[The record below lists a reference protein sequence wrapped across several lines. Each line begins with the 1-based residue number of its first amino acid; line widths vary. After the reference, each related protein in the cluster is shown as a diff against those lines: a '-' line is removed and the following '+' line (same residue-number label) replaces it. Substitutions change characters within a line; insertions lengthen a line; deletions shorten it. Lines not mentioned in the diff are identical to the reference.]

1 MARVAAEDPA
11 MPKSL
16 PMPSYRTSLRWTEEE
31 ARAAL
36 AALAASRLTIRAF
49 ASREGLD
56 VQRLYVWRRKLETS
70 AETTKTSPPPFVE
83 IRPGRPDRVEVVVR
97 TGRVL
102 RCAAEISSNALVRLI
117 EVLEHDSGC

>member
-1 MARVAAEDPA
+1 

-16 PMPSYRTSLRWTEEE
+16 PMPCYRTSLRWTENE

-70 AETTKTSPPPFVE
+70 AEMSRTSPPPFVE
-83 IRPGRPDRVEVVVR
+83 IRAGLPDRVEVVVR

-102 RCAAEISSNALVRLI
+102 RCAEEISSSALLRLI
-117 EVLEHDSGC
+117 GVLEHDAGC